1 MCFTNVQLKTQ
12 NSASAIVHSCFSAA
26 NETSLCE
33 PAFLF
38 LCGPLIAKT
47 GCTLHCLLTHCIH
60 RQVAQRRNNGSP
72 IHSICAAFQVGLSQ
86 TFSHSQKDRKKAQ
99 PSEFRTCEGNYFAFL
114 CKSLIII
121 TAMRDSLICSLND
134 VLQKY

>member
-1 MCFTNVQLKTQ
+1 MKKVSKLVCFTNVQLKTQ

-47 GCTLHCLLTHCIH
+47 GCALHCLLTHCIH
-60 RQVAQRRNNGSP
+60 RQVAQRLNNGSP

-86 TFSHSQKDRKKAQ
+86 TFSHSQKG
-99 PSEFRTCEGNYFAFL
+99 PEEGAT
-114 CKSLIII
+114 IGVI
-121 TAMRDSLICSLND
+121 TITLSFCANAS
-134 VLQKY
+134 